1 MNLSSRPNF
10 LAAIPG
16 NVRGIGFMV
25 TFALLISVAHG
36 LVRHLSAEI
45 HPFEIA
51 FFRNVI
57 TFLWMVPLI
66 MRPGRSGQAV
76 WKTTRQGLHVVRGF
90 LGGSA
95 MLVWFLGLSMVPV
108 ADATA
113 LSFGAVLFATIG
125 AILVLGERSDT
136 RRWLA
141 VAVGFVET
149 FIILRPGVQE
159 ITPGTLVVIAS
170 TVLWASALLCIK
182 VLSRTESSVT
192 IVFYVGLYNTPLT
205 LIPALFV
212 WQWPSLEQLAI
223 LAAIGSLA
231 AIGHLAIAQSFRE
244 AEATVVMPFDFTRLI
259 WAAGFGFLVFGEFP
273 DLWTWV
279 GGGVIAA
286 SAIYLT
292 YHEARIRKQ
301 AS

>member
-1 MNLSSRPNF
+1 MDPSSRPAF

-16 NVRGIGFMV
+16 SVRGIGLMIV
-25 TFALLISVAHG
+25 FAMLISTAHG

-51 FFRNVI
+51 LFRNVV
-57 TFLWMVPLI
+57 TFLWVAPLI
-66 MRPGRSGQAV
+66 LRSGRAV
-76 WKTTRQGLHVVRGF
+76 WETARPGLHVVRGVF
-90 LGGSA
+90 GGSS
-95 MLVWFLGLSMVPV
+95 MLLWYLALSMVPV

-113 LSFGAVLFATIG
+113 LSFGAVLFTTIG
-125 AILVLGERSDT
+125 AILILGERSDL
-136 RRWLA
+136 RRWLG
-141 VAVGFVET
+141 VAVGFVGT
-149 FIILRPGVQE
+149 FIILRPGIQG
-159 ITPGTLVVIAS
+159 ITPGTLMVVVS
-170 TVLWASALLCIK
+170 TMLWASALLCIK

-192 IVFYVGLYNTPLT
+192 IVFYAGLCNTLLT
-205 LIPALFV
+205 VVPAMLV
-212 WQWPSLEQLAI
+212 WRWPSLEQLGV
-223 LAAIGSLA
+223 LVAIGSLA
-231 AIGHLAIAQSFRE
+231 AVGQLAMAQSFRE

-259 WAAGFGFLVFGEFP
+259 WAAAFGFLVFGEFP
-273 DLWTWV
+273 DAWTWV